1 MKSLI
6 TPLFSNFIIDRLKKD
21 LSNTEISNTYV
32 AVGRSPAFTGTDASN
47 VENVIYTTNSKNGF
61 YYSMV
66 GMKKVFESD
75 MQPVISRVD
84 WASGRTY
91 DTYED
96 HIEIFSYVDYHN
108 LGTANSNANTILSGT
123 VSVATNS
130 NVITGTSTTFTT
142 YLFPGDLISVNNTT
156 KSVVSVTNNT
166 VLVVNS
172 VFSNTNS
179 SQSLTLL
186 GNSLIIVGNTANFV
200 GNVGRGNVV
209 VVGEDAREVVSVRS
223 NKVISLNANAAYSN
237 TNVTVQRRD
246 NTYPQVANTFYVRNN
261 RDQIFK
267 CLFNGNNSPS
277 TIEPTIDIDGQ
288 LPEDPFIVT
297 GDGYRWKY
305 MYTIPP
311 GLKQKFFTSKWMPVV
326 TDNAVLAAAEDGRVD
341 IVRVLWGGSG
351 YAGGGNTNTGS
362 FLSIT
367 NTDGSSA
374 KLLARVSNG
383 NITSVSVQIGG
394 NNYTRGAITANNQL
408 ADRLPLSA
416 TLSGTVN
423 TDGSTIVTANTASNA
438 NIFFGN
444 VYVNDIITINGI
456 SRNVV
461 SIINNTSLS
470 VNTPFI
476 YAANTQTMYVA
487 RSNAVFDIQVGPA
500 GGHGSNPTKE
510 LRAHSLMI
518 CVELND
524 DTDGTK
530 IPISDSTNMFKFN
543 QVGLLVN
550 PLIANSAWFA
560 NLTNY
565 RTTTRLFVSDPV
577 TANFINGET
586 VYIGSSIE
594 TANAVANVAHWS
606 AGDNFLYINNI
617 TGTFT
622 VSSPIKSTVSG
633 ISTPILGISN
643 SEIKPFTGDLIY
655 MENRTNITR
664 VDNQIDQIKIV
675 LSF

>member
-6 TPLFSNFIIDRLKKD
+6 TPLFSNFLIDRLKRD

-32 AVGRSPAFTGTDASN
+32 TVGRSPTFTGTDSAN
-47 VENVIYTTNSKNGF
+47 VENVVFTTNSKNEF
-61 YYSMV
+61 YYTMV
-66 GMKKVFESD
+66 GLKKVYESD

-84 WASGRTY
+84 WASGTTY

-108 LGTANSNANTILSGT
+108 LGSANSNANTILSGT
-123 VSVATNS
+123 VGIITNS
-130 NVITGTSTTFTT
+130 NIVTGTSTTFET
-142 YLFPGDLISVNNTT
+142 YLFPGDKISINNTT
-156 KSVVSVTNNT
+156 KSIISVVNNT
-166 VLVVNS
+166 SLIVNS
-172 VFSNTNS
+172 AFANTNS

-186 GNSLIIVGNTANFV
+186 SNSQTIVGITANFV
-200 GNVGRGNVV
+200 GNVGTGNVV
-209 VVGEDAREVVSVRS
+209 IVGEDAREVVSVRS

-237 TNVTVQRRD
+237 SSVTVQRRD

-267 CLFNGNNSPS
+267 CLFNGNNSIS
-277 TIEPTIDIDGQ
+277 TVEPTIDIDGQ
-288 LPEDPFIVT
+288 LPENPFIVT
-297 GDGYRWKY
+297 SDGYRWKY

-311 GLKQKFFTSKWMPVV
+311 GLKQKFFTKQWMPVV
-326 TDNAVLAAAEDGRVD
+326 SDPAVTAGSEDGRID

-362 FLSIT
+362 FLSVT
-367 NTDGSSA
+367 NTDGSSS

-394 NNYTRGAITANNQL
+394 NGYTRGTITANNTL
-408 ADRLPLSA
+408 AMRLDPA
-416 TLSGTVN
+416 TLNGTFN
-423 TDGSTIVTANTASNA
+423 IDGSTYVNA
-438 NIFFGN
+438 NSSSNSTNFVGN
-444 VYVNDIITINGI
+444 VYVNDIITLNGA

-461 SIINNTSLS
+461 SIVNNTVLQ

-476 YAANTQTMYVA
+476 HAANTQTAYVT
-487 RSNAVFDIQVGPA
+487 RSNAVFDIQIGPS
-500 GGHGSNPTKE
+500 GGHGSNPAKE

-530 IPISDSTNMFKFN
+530 IPISDSTSTFQFN
-543 QVGLLVN
+543 QVGLLIN
-550 PLIANSAWFA
+550 PLIANSAWYA

-565 RTTTRLFVSDPV
+565 RATTRLLVSDPV
-577 TANFINGET
+577 VANFVNGET
-586 VYIGSSIE
+586 VYIGSSLGS
-594 TANAVANVAHWS
+594 ANAIANVAHWA
-606 AGDNFLYINNI
+606 AGDNYLYINNI
-617 TGTFT
+617 TGTFPVGQPVRGT
-622 VSSPIKSTVSG
+622 TSG
-633 ISTPILGISN
+633 ITTPILAVSN
-643 SEIKPFTGDLIY
+643 SEIKPFSGDLVY
-655 MENRTNITR
+655 MENRTNIKR

>member
-6 TPLFSNFIIDRLKKD
+6 TPLFSNFLIDRIKDD
-21 LSNTEISNTYV
+21 LSNSSVCNAYITI
-32 AVGRSPAFTGTDASN
+32 GRSKSFTGNDPAN
-47 VENVIYTTNSKNGF
+47 VENVIYTTNSKNEF

-66 GMKKVFESD
+66 GMKKIYESD

-84 WASGRTY
+84 WASGTTY

-108 LGTANSNANTILSGT
+108 LGSANSNANTILSGT
-123 VSVATNS
+123 VGITTNS
-130 NVITGTSTTFTT
+130 NVVVGTSTTFTS
-142 YLFPGDLISVNNTT
+142 YLFPGDTISINNTT

-166 VLVVNS
+166 SLVVNS

-186 GNSLIIVGNTANFV
+186 SNSQTIVGITANFV
-200 GNVGRGNVV
+200 GNVGTGNVV
-209 VVGEDAREVVSVRS
+209 IVGEDAREVVSVRS

-237 TNVTVQRRD
+237 SSVTVQRRD

-267 CLFNGNNSPS
+267 CLFNGNNAIS
-277 TIEPTIDIDGQ
+277 TVEPTIDIDGQ
-288 LPEDPFIVT
+288 LPENPFIVT
-297 GDGYRWKY
+297 SDGYRWKY

-311 GLKQKFFTSKWMPVV
+311 GLKQKFFTKQWMPVV
-326 TDNAVLAAAEDGRVD
+326 TDSAVVAGSKDGRID

-351 YAGGGNTNTGS
+351 YSAGGNTNTGS
-362 FLSIT
+362 FLSVT
-367 NTDGSSA
+367 NTDGSDA
-374 KLLARVSNG
+374 RLLARVSNG
-383 NITSVSVQIGG
+383 NITSVTVQIGG
-394 NNYTRGAITANNQL
+394 NNYTRGTITANNIL
-408 ADRLPLSA
+408 ANRLDPA
-416 TLSGTVN
+416 TLNGTFN
-423 TDGSTIVTANTASNA
+423 IDGSTYVNANTANA
-438 NIFFGN
+438 STTRFLGN
-444 VYVNDIITINGI
+444 VFVNDIVTINGV

-461 SIINNTSLS
+461 SIVNNTILQ

-476 YAANTQTMYVA
+476 HAANTQTAYVD
-487 RSNAVFDIQVGPA
+487 RSNAVFDIQIGPS
-500 GGHGSNPTKE
+500 GGHGSNPARE

-524 DTDGTK
+524 DTDGNK
-530 IPISDSTNMFKFN
+530 IPISDSTTNFKFN

-550 PLIANSAWFA
+550 PLIANSAWYA

-565 RTTTRLFVSDPV
+565 RATTRLIVSDPTV
-577 TANFINGET
+577 AEFVNGET
-586 VYIGSSIE
+586 VFIGSSLAA
-594 TANAVANVAHWS
+594 ANAVANVAHWS
-606 AGDNFLYINNI
+606 AGDNYLYINNI
-617 TGTFT
+617 TGVFP
-622 VSSPIKSTVSG
+622 VAAQVRGANSG
-633 ISTPILGISN
+633 ITTPILSVSN
-643 SEIKPFTGDLIY
+643 SEIKPFSGDLIY

-664 VDNQIDQIKIV
+664 VDNQIDQVKIV